1 MEGGDWRRRG
11 GGGALHKRLQV
22 SLTRWV
28 HRRSLRLGGNVTPAA
43 WCQRL
48 RSLPDYFALGS
59 TLPRPYSSHTN
70 NHINKT
76 VLPWK
81 RSQAK
86 SGHRLDVKWKL
97 GREGRAGNARWRHQ
111 TSRDSKVNKRL
122 RSDMPQVSLRWSG
135 CLVLPQISILLLF
148 VSMIYGGD
156 YCLSAETPADI
167 IFYILW

>member
-1 MEGGDWRRRG
+1 MGAEIDG

-48 RSLPDYFALGS
+48 RSLSDYFALGS
-59 TLPRPYSSHTN
+59 SPPAAVELTYKYPHKQDGFALEAKPDEERTSSWS
-70 NHINKT
+70 KME
-76 VLPWK
+76 LMRK
-81 RSQAK
+81 
-86 SGHRLDVKWKL
+86 
-97 GREGRAGNARWRHQ
+97 GRAGNARWRHQ